1 MFTSKTQIRCSMGK
15 TIYTKEQKQLAYE
28 MYWTDRKEVKLGR
41 KPGRYSLREISK
53 VTGMDRTYISKIG
66 RGMQ

>member
-1 MFTSKTQIRCSMGK
+1 MGR
-15 TIYTKEQKQLAYE
+15 TIYSKEQKQLAYE
-28 MYWTDRKEVKLGR
+28 MYWTDRKDVKLGR
-41 KPGRYSLREISK
+41 KPGKYSLREISK